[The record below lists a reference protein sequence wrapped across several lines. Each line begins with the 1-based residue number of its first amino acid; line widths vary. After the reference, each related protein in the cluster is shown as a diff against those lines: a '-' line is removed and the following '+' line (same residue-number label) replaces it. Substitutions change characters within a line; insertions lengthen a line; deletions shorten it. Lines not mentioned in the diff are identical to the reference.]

1 MQDSAEGSV
10 EGVGGALGG
19 SSIMVKED
27 GSVNE
32 GMLGLGGGGRSPLIK
47 GRNVQAMTITD

>member
-10 EGVGGALGG
+10 EGVGGVLGG
-19 SSIMVKED
+19 SSIMAKED

>member
-10 EGVGGALGG
+10 EGVGGVLAG
-19 SSIMVKED
+19 SSIMAKED

-32 GMLGLGGGGRSPLIK
+32 GMLDFGGGRSPLTK